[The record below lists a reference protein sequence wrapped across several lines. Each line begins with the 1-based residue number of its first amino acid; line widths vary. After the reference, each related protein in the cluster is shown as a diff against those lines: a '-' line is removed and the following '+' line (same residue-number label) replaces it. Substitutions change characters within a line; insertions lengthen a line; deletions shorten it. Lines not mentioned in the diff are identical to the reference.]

1 MRRLPI
7 VAALGFGVLVAACGP
22 TVFKGPTGPV
32 PPEVL
37 PGQVGPAATVKPVE
51 MPFAVHTRSRNG
63 ITRLHAQLGDG
74 DFVSSGVMVAATSD
88 LTKPLAKI
96 EDAREILVVGGVPD
110 DFYAF
115 SSTLIGN
122 SVRRVKGGTVG
133 PSFRATGAESYQSVA
148 VVEQGAY
155 VLVGNKGAPQPYAKA
170 RVDVVSEGVKPSG
183 LSIAPQFC
191 WDTIAART
199 AEVILAGRAC
209 REGDARLVVERF
221 ANGAKVGTLDKLPG
235 EFPAGS
241 KVKDVHLHA
250 QKTGIFVTA
259 TLVLPGG
266 SQPYA
271 AKWNGK
277 AWSVVD
283 VPVQFS
289 EILSFSEGKD
299 GSLFVV
305 ETQLAARTAQVWRRE
320 PQGTWRPVPL
330 PRLREVEHYV
340 YSKLS
345 SKYMPQKPP
354 QFVPLTV
361 SARSVDEVWVAASIE
376 DGDDLIHALLHK
388 SAVPHF
394 VEWPDIPRPDLP
406 PLAECHASYFLSLGP
421 VPPSHGMYQEAR
433 RLLAGH
439 HEVEGLTLLETV
451 QNGRHVYGVHHTS
464 RESMLRIQELLA
476 KGNIK
481 GEVRCETPDATR
493 VIGFKMTTGELGME
507 EVPDGS
513 QHQQT
518 ED

>member
-1 MRRLPI
+1 M
-7 VAALGFGVLVAACGP
+7 
-22 TVFKGPTGPV
+22 
-32 PPEVL
+32 
-37 PGQVGPAATVKPVE
+37 KPVE

-241 KVKDVHLHA
+241 KVKDVH
-250 QKTGIFVTA
+250 QI
-259 TLVLPGG
+259 
-266 SQPYA
+266 
-271 AKWNGK
+271 
-277 AWSVVD
+277 
-283 VPVQFS
+283 
-289 EILSFSEGKD
+289 
-299 GSLFVV
+299 
-305 ETQLAARTAQVWRRE
+305 
-320 PQGTWRPVPL
+320 
-330 PRLREVEHYV
+330 
-340 YSKLS
+340 
-345 SKYMPQKPP
+345 
-354 QFVPLTV
+354 
-361 SARSVDEVWVAASIE
+361 
-376 DGDDLIHALLHK
+376 
-388 SAVPHF
+388 
-394 VEWPDIPRPDLP
+394 
-406 PLAECHASYFLSLGP
+406 
-421 VPPSHGMYQEAR
+421 
-433 RLLAGH
+433 
-439 HEVEGLTLLETV
+439 
-451 QNGRHVYGVHHTS
+451 GRAHV
-464 RESMLRIQELLA
+464 
-476 KGNIK
+476 
-481 GEVRCETPDATR
+481 
-493 VIGFKMTTGELGME
+493 
-507 EVPDGS
+507 
-513 QHQQT
+513 
-518 ED
+518 